1 MSARRVEAAGRPAQL
16 AGGASR
22 EYPHDGLGV
31 LSDHR
36 GDLRVGIAGSPTL
49 AHLRQDDLLVFVGN
63 EPLLDNVVSERPLAA
78 AVDALIGQMALH
90 VPNALALP
98 VTSPPRSSTCSSTCR
113 SFAASPRSSRSD
125 RPSR

>member
-78 AVDALIGQMALH
+78 AVDALIGQMALQISCWRGKIRT
-90 VPNALALP
+90 PDPKILRL
-98 VTSPPRSSTCSSTCR
+98 TPRLSVE
-113 SFAASPRSSRSD
+113 ASK
-125 RPSR
+125 RP